1 MIKSLSPK
9 AEKLIENYLLIKVG
23 PFATMAPYYMN
34 ILSKR
39 FSKPVWVGKGLPS
52 EIEAEADKI
61 YRRFKPYFENSPSQ
75 GHSLL
80 VNAGLGIDCSGLVS
94 IVLDAHLRET
104 KGIGLA
110 DVIRSG
116 SGLRSLFKRLRP
128 HTSFSANDLTNDLN
142 TVAIEITEVEPGD
155 LIRDGRYHVKL
166 VEKVERKNQKQ
177 IEITYVESATRP
189 VYGVRR
195 VVTDGDKLEFRRLKK
210 LYEKD

>member
-1 MIKSLSPK
+1 MIKTLSPK
-9 AEKLIENYLLIKVG
+9 AESLAENYLHIKVG

-39 FSKPVWVGKGLPS
+39 FSKSVWVGKGLPT

-94 IVLDAHLRET
+94 ILLDAHLQET
-104 KGIGLA
+104 RGFGITEA
-110 DVIRSG
+110 IKIRG
-116 SGLRSLFKRLRP
+116 GIWWLLKRLRP
-128 HTSFSANDLTNDLN
+128 YTSISANDLTNDLKS
-142 TVAIEITEVEPGD
+142 VAIGLSEVEPGD

-166 VEKVERKNQKQ
+166 VERVERKNQKQ
-177 IEITYVESATRP
+177 VEITYIESATKP
-189 VYGVRR
+189 VYGAQR
-195 VVTDGDKLEFRRLKK
+195 VMTDGDKLEFRRLKK
-210 LYEKD
+210 LYEKI